1 MSKYENVSIEKK
13 VKFRKAYEFEI
24 ISICIFLHF
33 VACCYAT
40 TTNLVN
46 IIFDTE
52 CHSVIIKFMTCYS
65 ISALGSL
72 ILVALLFTIK
82 FVLKYILA
90 ALKRLYHIRAI
101 YHTWEKNRA
110 LPLTLEEMQSLNIS
124 SLEEYFSFLTS
135 YVKST
140 LISKSSYYIINSKVF
155 LTLDQ
160 FFDFEKSMFDLFT
173 LAKRNEDFVVNDKNT
188 LSTSKKKEYTKF
200 VDILKNFTEDSD
212 FNIYFIDANS
222 NTCTNDKSKENI
234 FLFNNVCIQCYEKQD
249 CQFVN
254 VYIYIKNCLE

>member
-1 MSKYENVSIEKK
+1 MNFEKVIKILKIFNKDFGNRKLFNQATHYLNFLSNYDTVLIE
-13 VKFRKAYEFEI
+13 RELEL
-24 ISICIFLHF
+24 ISFCIPE
-33 VACCYAT
+33 
-40 TTNLVN
+40 
-46 IIFDTE
+46 DTD
-52 CHSVIIKFMTCYS
+52 IQYS

-72 ILVALLFTIK
+72 ILVALLFTTK

-140 LISKSSYYIINSKVF
+140 LISKSSYYIINNKVF
-155 LTLDQ
+155 LTLEQ

-173 LAKRNEDFVVNDKNT
+173 LAKRNEDFVVNDESN
-188 LSTSKKKEYTKF
+188 LSDLKKIEYKKF
-200 VDILKNFTEDSD
+200 VNMLKDLMKTLIL
-212 FNIYFIDANS
+212 IY
-222 NTCTNDKSKENI
+222 T
-234 FLFNNVCIQCYEKQD
+234 L
-249 CQFVN
+249 
-254 VYIYIKNCLE
+254 

>member
-1 MSKYENVSIEKK
+1 MSNYENVNIEKK

-33 VACCYAT
+33 VACCYAA

-110 LPLTLEEMQSLNIS
+110 LPLTLDELDSLGIY

-140 LISKSSYYIINSKVF
+140 LISKSSYYIINNKVF
-155 LTLDQ
+155 LTLEQ

-173 LAKRNEDFVVNDKNT
+173 LAKRNEDFVVNDESN
-188 LSTSKKKEYTKF
+188 LSDLKKIEYKKF
-200 VDILKNFTEDSD
+200 VNMLKRFNEDSD
-212 FNIYFIDANS
+212 FNIYFVDDDLNVYIDE
-222 NTCTNDKSKENI
+222 SKANI
-234 FLFNNVCIQCYEKQD
+234 FLFDNIRIQCYYKEEY
-249 CQFVN
+249 QFVDA
-254 VYIYIKNCLE
+254 YIHIRNCLE

>member
-1 MSKYENVSIEKK
+1 MSNYENVNIEKK

-33 VACCYAT
+33 VACCYAA

-110 LPLTLEEMQSLNIS
+110 LPLTLDELDSLGIY

-140 LISKSSYYIINSKVF
+140 LISKSSYYIINNKVF
-155 LTLDQ
+155 LTLEQ

-173 LAKRNEDFVVNDKNT
+173 LAKRNEDFVVNDESN
-188 LSTSKKKEYTKF
+188 LSDLKKIEYKKF
-200 VDILKNFTEDSD
+200 VNMLKRFNEDSD
-212 FNIYFIDANS
+212 FNIYFVDNDLNVYIDE
-222 NTCTNDKSKENI
+222 SKANI
-234 FLFNNVCIQCYEKQD
+234 FLFDNICIQCYYKEEY
-249 CQFVN
+249 QFVDA
-254 VYIYIKNCLE
+254 YIHIRNCLE